1 MAAAEAERSV
11 CCLTCAPMAPGG
23 IVNRLMGTCDID
35 GNGTTFNLPDGSPF
49 ECAGPFILGDL
60 VSMPKVEMFKAPFC
74 AHPHSGA
81 CVCSILMEG
90 KEFRPWDN
98 HRGAEPELLLPGGIY
113 MLDAGRGC
121 VHDEKPDAISVRG
134 ATKALFA
141 EGDDPTGTG
150 FSFCQLWF
158 NPGRLES
165 ADERPMRSQVIAPA
179 AIPLVTEGALS
190 LRVLGGSYKGSAS
203 PLELPHELLLLH
215 GRLEGGAAAPIEL
228 PPHFEGFIALVKDSG
243 EGAVGSQPLSLG
255 QVGRIGAGAAPLTL
269 RATSDAPIFF
279 LLGAGVP
286 HEQPFAKLLGFGGAL
301 VEATPEAVR
310 AKMQKCLPPTQRIC
324 PATFRCQTGFF
335 NAGMRRIHRASG
347 ATRRACQTSPMTCGG
362 TRWSRAFRTRRT
374 ASCRGSGRDGPWR
387 RRPTPPSKSTWYK
400 QSAFEC
406 TSGEPQ
412 LEKAAA

>member
-1 MAAAEAERSV
+1 MAAAAAEAERSV
-11 CCLTCAPMAPGG
+11 CCLPCAPMAPGG

-179 AIPLVTEGALS
+179 AIPLVSEGPLS

-310 AKMQKCLPPTQRIC
+310 AKMQKCLP
-324 PATFRCQTGFF
+324 
-335 NAGMRRIHRASG
+335 S
-347 ATRRACQTSPMTCGG
+347 
-362 TRWSRAFRTRRT
+362 
-374 ASCRGSGRDGPWR
+374 
-387 RRPTPPSKSTWYK
+387 PSKYALQLPNHRPDKLTDIPHQPPHSLPFGRRY
-400 QSAFEC
+400 AEDP
-406 TSGEPQ
+406 SGFGREEAGLPDLSDDLRGYEMVEGFQ
-412 LEKAAA
+412 NKADGLMPGVRARWTVAPEANAAV